1 MGLAASQ
8 ARLLFLTRRKS
19 DVEGVNGMMG
29 ISNDLLSLS
38 RQSAKLSEQYEE
50 ALRAQKVTWTQGG
63 ETSDLTYG
71 LLMGATA
78 AAAGSS
84 NQYILTTSDGSAVIL
99 DKKYI
104 DQLGLEKT
112 SGTADDLGA
121 DGYDFAARMLSSNVA
136 SCQTAVNGTGSTTT
150 TTTTNTTSD
159 ISSTGTPDRLTNPV
173 TISYQDNDVLEAAD
187 LLFDYQGD
195 SYNGTSR
202 IVLATGAQ
210 KEDTEGWEYTD
221 GAEGA
226 ALASLTSGA
235 PLTNALNSFKGM
247 VDDIQTALENG
258 YISVLGESYSTQIQA
273 ACDYANEATFNK
285 FVYNIN
291 DTNAKDGADE
301 DNGTHYNL
309 TTPDFVIDKTVARR
323 EDTSCA
329 AAKNTNRIVISTYYG
344 DYGGDHGSVTGYATV
359 DFKQLINTFMDYF
372 DQYWAQNY
380 GGKVNGGNTVG
391 ATSNRGSAGGTSAA
405 GDAAYNNA
413 LIAANNG
420 AAPTTPTADHVAAG
434 NAARLATN
442 KGKTS
447 DAAAAAGRAAQ
458 AAYKSAIAYLGSH
471 YSTASDAT
479 KASIASSAAAAAG
492 AKAAE
497 VYDSTSGDAGAKTN
511 AAAFTGINTNSVVN
525 KAAYDIVD
533 AAIPTTPSTPSTS
546 STPGS
551 GNYGT
556 TQVTASQV
564 NFYINIYN
572 AVESSGWKLD
582 ENADNE
588 DYIQAQVLYGNMAIW
603 QHGSGDSW
611 NPVST
616 SDSNGPIDV
625 EEDDT
630 AQTEAEA
637 HYKTEKAK
645 LDYKEKQLDTK
656 MKSLDTERSEIT
668 TEIESVQSIL
678 KKNIESMKMFEA

>member
-63 ETSDLTYG
+63 KTSDLTYG

-99 DKKYI
+99 DENY
-104 DQLGLEKT
+104 KT
-112 SGTADDLGA
+112 ALNLNKASGSASDLGSS
-121 DGYDFAARMLSSNVA
+121 GIDFAARMLKSKVPL
-136 SCQTAVNGTGSTTT
+136 CQAAVTGTGGTGSTGGTTT
-150 TTTTNTTSD
+150 TTTTTGV
-159 ISSTGTPDRLTNPV
+159 SSNPV

-210 KEDTEGWEYTD
+210 KEDTDGWEYTD

-273 ACDYANEATFNK
+273 ACNYANEATFNK
-285 FVYNIN
+285 FAYDIN
-291 DTNAKDGADE
+291 DKNAKDGADK
-301 DNGTHYNL
+301 DGTNIYT
-309 TTPDFVIDKTVARR
+309 TTPSFFIDKTVAKK

-329 AAKNTNRIVISTYYG
+329 AAKTTNRLVISTYYK
-344 DYGGDHGSVTGYATV
+344 DEGGKYGSVTGYATV

-372 DQYWAQNY
+372 DRYWAQNY

-391 ATSNRGSAGGTSAA
+391 ATSSRGSTGGTSAA
-405 GDAAYNNA
+405 GDAAYNKA
-413 LIAANNG
+413 LAAANSG
-420 AAPTTPTADHVAAG
+420 TAPITPTAEQLAAG
-434 NAARLATN
+434 NAARLAIN
-442 KGKTS
+442 NGKTT

-458 AAYKSAIAYLGSH
+458 AAYRSAMQTLSTQTNPITGTNAQTIAQ
-471 YSTASDAT
+471 
-479 KASIASSAAAAAG
+479 
-492 AKAAE
+492 
-497 VYDSTSGDAGAKTN
+497 N
-511 AAAFTGINTNSVVN
+511 AAAQAGNAAANAYDQDYTGQDKDPATEAINAGVAKCTEVVN
-525 KAAYDIVD
+525 SYLSASGGGSSGGSSGGGSGGGSYG
-533 AAIPTTPSTPSTS
+533 TS
-546 STPGS
+546 SVS
-551 GNYGT
+551 
-556 TQVTASQV
+556 ASAV

-572 AVESSGWKLD
+572 AVGSSGWKLD

-588 DYIQAQVLYGNMAIW
+588 DYIQAQVLYGNMAIY

-611 NPVST
+611 NPIST
-616 SDSNGPIDV
+616 SDSEGPIDV